1 MKNLKLFTVFAMLL
15 VGSIAVMAQD
25 LGYVDPYD
33 VISSMPEKIS
43 ADTELDNLY
52 KKHQAEIKRQ
62 QDALTAIETE
72 VEAKVKGKSQAEIQA
87 MSSEIEA
94 KQQDYI
100 AKQQALLTYQQA
112 AAKEVSE
119 KETALM
125 KPINEK
131 AKAAI
136 DKVAAAKGLKYVID
150 ASVLLYV
157 NNGIDITPDVKKELG
172 ITTN

>member
-1 MKNLKLFTVFAMLL
+1 MKHLKLFSVITMLL
-15 VGSIAVMAQD
+15 VGSMTVMAQD

-33 VISSMPEKIS
+33 VVSSMPEKKS
-43 ADTELDNLY
+43 ADAELDALY
-52 KKHQAEIKRQ
+52 KKHQDEIKKQ
-62 QDALTAIETE
+62 QDALAAIETE

-87 MSSEIEA
+87 MSAELQT
-94 KQQDYI
+94 KQQEYMT
-100 AKQQALLTYQQA
+100 KQQALVTYQQA

-131 AKAAI
+131 AKNAI
-136 DKVAAAKGLKYVID
+136 DEVAATKGLKYVID

-157 NNGIDITPDVKKELG
+157 NNGIDITPEVKKKLG
-172 ITTN
+172 AQ